1 MNRTNCGCGGALPN
15 RPVTPQRCRNI
26 SLAAF
31 FKHCIILLFVI
42 SASSVRAQ
50 NVQVSGKVTGEDG
63 AGLAGVTVSIK
74 GNKSKAVVTDAT
86 GVFSIAVPTGKE
98 VLVFTYVGFT
108 DQEVSVENRTNL
120 NVSMTLATKSLNDV
134 VVVGYGTVKRKD
146 LTGAVAGINQN
157 DIKSRPVVDALQAM
171 QGKVAGVDITTNE
184 RPGTLGTINI
194 RGVRS
199 LTASNTPLF
208 VVDGI
213 PLTSGGIEYINPL
226 DIEAI
231 DVLKDASA
239 TAIYGSR
246 GANGVVIVTT
256 KQGKNGKVTVGLNS
270 SIKLENLV
278 DNEDMMNASDY
289 ITFKRWAYYYA
300 GLNNTT
306 GVSSNPRGDQ
316 PTIASDRTY
325 FNATGDPS
333 AWANIS
339 KGWASG
345 TWDGSK
351 VATTD
356 WRGMVT
362 QQGLT
367 SDNIISV
374 SGGTDKIRAYGSFG
388 YLNNKGTIKG
398 QSYKRYSAKANVD
411 ISATNWL
418 SLGTNISLTYSNQEY
433 GQSQVNISTIG
444 TPQGGLYESAR
455 SLFPYAVPY
464 DSTGARILFPGGDN
478 AFKSIVDE
486 WNYNRDQRITT
497 RAFGSFYG
505 QLNIGS
511 IFPVLKGLKYRLN
524 FGPDFSY
531 SRDGIYIDANSVA
544 NGGSTNYGALI
555 DYKTFSYTLDNLLYY
570 DKTIGEHTF
579 GLTLLQS
586 QTQYQRDTSNI
597 TGNGIPLASQLWN
610 ALTSGTVT
618 GQISTSSN
626 TVKQQLLSYM
636 VRLNYSFKD
645 KYLLTVSARDDGSS
659 VLAEGH
665 KYSWFPSAA
674 LAWRISHEKFMN
686 ANWVNDLKLRVG
698 AGVTGNS
705 AIAAYST
712 QGAVIS
718 LFYPYVSTNAAG
730 SIPSTT
736 LANQDLGWEKTTQY
750 NFGVDFS
757 LVKRRIFGSIDA
769 YTSNTE
775 DLLMK
780 RSIPSVTGY
789 TSTFDNIGKTA
800 NKGIDINVS
809 TVNITR
815 SDLNWITT
823 INAAYQK
830 EHIVALSNGNQND
843 INNNWFI
850 GEPIGVIYGYKSLG
864 LWHVGDS
871 TAMKGYGSNSF
882 SPGNV
887 RVADLNGD
895 KKIDPNND
903 REILGNTRPVW
914 VLGMTNTVTYK
925 SWEFSFF
932 LYGRMNYLYN
942 TGGEGQAARGVQRQ
956 IDYYTPNNQN
966 AAYQKPIFNSGNAPV
981 DPYYTAL
988 GYADASFI
996 MIRNIS
1002 LGYTFGH
1009 GSLGRS
1015 GISNLKLYAQASNPG
1030 MLYSNIK
1037 WLNMDVAGPTWNRG
1051 FIIGVNASF

>member
-1 MNRTNCGCGGALPN
+1 MIITNCLSGGS
-15 RPVTPQRCRNI
+15 RWKRSVPQRCLLI
-26 SLAAF
+26 KPAAF
-31 FKHCIILLFVI
+31 FQICIFLLFLI
-42 SASSVRAQ
+42 SALTVKSQ
-50 NVQVSGKVTGEDG
+50 NVQVSGRVTGEDSS
-63 AGLAGVTVSIK
+63 GLAGVTVSLK
-74 GNKSKAVVTDAT
+74 GNRSKAVVTDAN
-86 GVFSIAVPTGKE
+86 GNFSISVPTGKE
-98 VLVFTYVGFT
+98 TLVFTYVGFT
-108 DQEVSVENRTNL
+108 DQEVSVDNRTNL
-120 NVSMTLATKSLNDV
+120 NVSMTLASKSLNDV

-146 LTGAVAGINQN
+146 VTGAVGGINQN

-184 RPGTLGTINI
+184 RPGSLGTINI

-199 LTASNTPLF
+199 ISATNSPLF

-213 PLTSGGIEYINPL
+213 PLSTGGIEYLNPL
-226 DIEAI
+226 DIETI

-256 KQGKNGKVTVGLNS
+256 KQGKNGKATVSLSS

-278 DNEDMMNASDY
+278 DREDMMNASDY

-316 PTIASDRTY
+316 PTIASDRTF
-325 FNATGDPS
+325 FNATGDPF
-333 AWANIS
+333 AWANIAN
-339 KGWASG
+339 GWATG

-374 SGGTDKIRAYGSFG
+374 SGGTDKIKAYGSFG

-398 QSYKRYSAKANVD
+398 QSYERYSARANVD

-418 SLGTNISLTYSNQEY
+418 SFGTNISVTYSNQEY

-455 SLFPYAVPY
+455 QLFPYAVPY
-464 DSTGARILFPGGDN
+464 DSAGNRILFPGGDN
-478 AFKSIVDE
+478 AFKNIVDE

-497 RAFGSFYG
+497 RAFGSLYT

-511 IFPVLKGLKYRLN
+511 IFPALKGLKYRLN
-524 FGPDFSY
+524 FGPDASY

-555 DYKTFSYTLDNLLYY
+555 DYKVFSYTLDNLLYY

-579 GLTLLQS
+579 GVTLLQS
-586 QTQYQRDTSNI
+586 QTEYKRDTSSI
-597 TGNGIPLASQLWN
+597 IGNGIPLSSQLWN

-626 TVKQQLLSYM
+626 TLKQQLLSYM
-636 VRLNYSFKD
+636 ARINYSFKD
-645 KYLLTVSARDDGSS
+645 KYLLTISARDDGSS

-665 KYSWFPSAA
+665 KWSWFPSAA
-674 LAWRISHEKFMN
+674 VAWRISRENFMK
-686 ANWVNDLKLRVG
+686 AGWVNDLKLRFGV
-698 AGVTGNS
+698 GVTGNS
-705 AIAAYST
+705 AITAYQT

-718 LFYPYVSTNAAG
+718 LFYPYVSSNSAG
-730 SIPSTT
+730 SIPNNVF
-736 LANQDLGWEKTTQY
+736 ANPNLGWEKTTQY
-750 NFGVDFS
+750 NLGVDFS
-757 LVKRRIFGSIDA
+757 LLKRRISGSIDA
-769 YTSNTE
+769 YTSNTS
-775 DLLMK
+775 DLLLK
-780 RSIPSVTGY
+780 AKIPTVTGY
-789 TSTFDNIGKTA
+789 TDSYDNVGKTA
-800 NKGIDINVS
+800 NKGIDINIS
-809 TVNITR
+809 TINITR
-815 SDLNWITT
+815 NDLMWTTT

-830 EHIVALSNGNQND
+830 EHIVALLNGNQPD
-843 INNNWFI
+843 IVNLLFP
-850 GEPIGVIYGYKSLG
+850 GYPVGVIYGYKSLG

-871 TAMKGYGSNSF
+871 VAMKSYTNNSF

-887 RVADLNGD
+887 KVADLNGD
-895 KKIDPNND
+895 HKIDPNND
-903 REILGNTRPVW
+903 REILGQTRPVW
-914 VLGMTNTVTYK
+914 VLGMTNTITYK
-925 SWEFSFF
+925 AWEFSFF

-956 IDYYTPNNQN
+956 INYYTPNNQN
-966 AAYQKPIFNSGNAPV
+966 AEYQKPIFNAGNAPV

-988 GYADASFI
+988 GYRDASFI

-1015 GISNLKLYAQASNPG
+1015 GISNLKLYAQAANPG
-1030 MLYSNIK
+1030 MLYSNIE
-1037 WLNMDVAGPTWNRG
+1037 WLNMDVTGPTWNRG

>member
-1 MNRTNCGCGGALPN
+1 MIITNCLSGGS
-15 RPVTPQRCRNI
+15 RWKRSVPQRCLLI
-26 SLAAF
+26 KPTAF
-31 FKHCIILLFVI
+31 FRICIFLLFLT
-42 SASSVRAQ
+42 SALTVKSQ
-50 NVQVSGKVTGEDG
+50 NVQVTGRVTGEDSS
-63 AGLAGVTVSIK
+63 GLAGVTVSLK
-74 GNKSKAVVTDAT
+74 GNRSKAVVTDAN
-86 GVFSIAVPTGKE
+86 GNFSISVPTGRE
-98 VLVFTYVGFT
+98 TLVFTYVGFT
-108 DQEVSVENRTNL
+108 DQEVSVDNRTNL
-120 NVSMTLATKSLNDV
+120 NVSMTVASKSLNDV

-146 LTGAVAGINQN
+146 VTGAVAGINQH
-157 DIKSRPVVDALQAM
+157 DIKSRPVADALQAM
-171 QGKVAGVDITTNE
+171 QGKVAGVDITSAE
-184 RPGTLGTINI
+184 RPGTLGNIYI

-199 LTASNTPLF
+199 LTASNQPLF

-226 DIEAI
+226 DIESI

-256 KQGKNGKVTVGLNS
+256 KQGKSGKAVVNLSS
-270 SIKLENLV
+270 SIRLENLV
-278 DNEDMMNASDY
+278 DNQDMFNASDY

-339 KGWASG
+339 KGWATG

-374 SGGTDKIRAYGSFG
+374 SGGSDKVRAYGSFG

-398 QSYKRYSAKANVD
+398 QSYERYSAKANVD

-418 SLGTNISLTYSNQEY
+418 SFGSNINVTYSNQEY
-433 GQSQVNISTIG
+433 GQSQVNIATIG
-444 TPQGGLYESAR
+444 TPPGGLYESAR

-464 DSTGARILFPGGDN
+464 DSAGNRILFPGGDN

-497 RAFGSFYG
+497 RAFGSFYA

-511 IFPVLKGLKYRLN
+511 IFPALKGLKYRLN
-524 FGPDFSY
+524 FGPDLSY

-544 NGGSTNYGALI
+544 NGGSTNYAALI
-555 DYKTFSYTLDNLLYY
+555 NYKTFSYTLDHLLYY

-586 QTQYQRDTSNI
+586 QTEFTRDTSNI
-597 TGNGIPLASQLWN
+597 TGNGVPLSSQLWN

-618 GQISTSSN
+618 GQLSTSSN

-659 VLAEGH
+659 VFAEGH

-674 LAWRISHEKFMN
+674 LGWRISRENFMDVG
-686 ANWVNDLKLRVG
+686 WVNDLKLRIG

-705 AIAAYST
+705 AIAPYST

-718 LFYPYVSTNAAG
+718 LFYPYVSSNAAG
-730 SIPSTT
+730 SIPSSTF
-736 LANQDLGWEKTTQY
+736 ANQDLGWEKTTQY

-757 LVKRRIFGSIDA
+757 LVKRRVSGSIDF
-769 YTSNTE
+769 YTSTTE

-789 TSTFDNIGKTA
+789 TTTYANVGETA
-800 NKGIDINVS
+800 NKGIDITLNTINVS
-809 TVNITR
+809 QGN
-815 SDLNWITT
+815 LMWTT
-823 INAAYQK
+823 TLNAAWQK
-830 EHIVALSNGNQND
+830 EHIVTLSNGKQDD

-850 GEPIGVIYGYKSLG
+850 GQPIGVIYGYQGLG

-871 TAMKGYGSNSF
+871 VAMKGFTVNSF

-895 KKIDPNND
+895 HKIDPNND
-903 REILGNTRPVW
+903 RTIIGNTTPRW
-914 VLGMTNTVTYK
+914 VLGMTNTITYK
-925 SWEFSFF
+925 AWEFSFF
-932 LYGRMNYLYN
+932 LYGRLGYMYN
-942 TGGEGQAARGVQRQ
+942 TGGEGQAARGVQRV

-966 AAYQKPIFNSGNAPV
+966 AEYQKPIFNAGNAPV
-981 DPYYTAL
+981 DPYFTAL
-988 GYADASFI
+988 GYRNASFI

-1002 LGYTFGH
+1002 LGYTFANGT
-1009 GSLGRS
+1009 LGRS
-1015 GISNLKLYAQASNPG
+1015 GISNLKLYAQAANPG

>member
-1 MNRTNCGCGGALPN
+1 L
-15 RPVTPQRCRNI
+15 
-26 SLAAF
+26 SL
-31 FKHCIILLFVI
+31 K
-42 SASSVRAQ
+42 AQ
-50 NVQVSGKVTGEDG
+50 NVQVTGKITGEG
-63 AGLAGVTVSIK
+63 GEGLAGVTVSVK
-74 GNKSKAVVTDAT
+74 GNKVKGVFTDAA
-86 GVFSIAVPTGKE
+86 GAFSITVPTGKE
-98 VLVFTYVGFT
+98 TLIFSYVGYN
-108 DQEVSVENRTNL
+108 DQEVTLQGQSNL
-120 NVSMTLATKSLNDV
+120 NIAMIPSSKSLNDV

-146 LTGAVAGINQN
+146 VTGAVAGINQN
-157 DIKSRPVVDALQAM
+157 DIKSRPVNDALQAM
-171 QGKVAGVDITTNE
+171 QGKVAGVDVTTNE
-184 RPGTLGTINI
+184 RPGSLGNIFI

-199 LTASNTPLF
+199 LTASNSPLF

-213 PLTSGGIEYINPL
+213 PLSTGGIDYINPL

-246 GANGVVIVTT
+246 GANGVVIITT
-256 KQGKNGKVTVGLNS
+256 KQGKTGKVSVNLNS
-270 SIKLENLV
+270 SVKLENLV
-278 DNEDMMNASDY
+278 DNETMFNASDY

-300 GLNNTT
+300 GLNNAT
-306 GVSSNPRGDQ
+306 GISSNPRGDQ
-316 PTIASDRTY
+316 PTIANDRTL

-333 AWANIS
+333 AWANIN

-356 WRGMVT
+356 WGGIVT

-367 SDNIISV
+367 SDNTISV

-398 QSYKRYSAKANVD
+398 QSYQRYSAKANVD

-418 SLGTNISLTYSNQEY
+418 SFGTNISLTYSNQEY

-444 TPQGGLYESAR
+444 TPQGGLYESSR

-478 AFKSIVDE
+478 AFKNVVNE

-497 RAFGSFYG
+497 RAFGSLYA
-505 QLNIGS
+505 QLNIGN

-524 FGPDFSY
+524 FGPDASY

-544 NGGSTNYGALI
+544 NGGSTSYGALI

-586 QTQYQRDTSNI
+586 QTEYERDTSSI
-597 TGNGIPLASQLWN
+597 TGNGVPLASQLWN
-610 ALTSGTVT
+610 ALTSGTIT

-626 TVKQQLLSYM
+626 IVKQQLLSYM
-636 VRLNYSFKD
+636 ARLNYSFKD

-674 LAWRISHEKFMN
+674 LAWRISKENFMN
-686 ANWVNDLKLRVG
+686 VGWVNDLKLRVG

-705 AIAAYST
+705 AIAPYST

-730 SIPSTT
+730 SIPNSTY
-736 LANQDLGWEKTTQY
+736 ANLDLGWEKTTQY

-757 LVKRRIFGSIDA
+757 LLKRRISGSIDA
-769 YTSNTE
+769 YTSNTS

-789 TSTFDNIGKTA
+789 TTTYSNIGKTA
-800 NKGIDINVS
+800 NKGVDIILTTINVS
-809 TVNITR
+809 QN
-815 SDLNWITT
+815 DLMWTT
-823 INAAYQK
+823 TLNAAYQK
-830 EHIVALSNGNQND
+830 EHVVALSNGNQND
-843 INNNWFI
+843 INNLWFI
-850 GEPIGVIYGYKSLG
+850 GSPVGVIYGYKALG
-864 LWHVGDS
+864 LWQVGDS
-871 TAMKGYGSNSF
+871 VAMKGYSSNSF
-882 SPGNV
+882 SAGNV
-887 RVADLNGD
+887 KVADLNGD
-895 KKIDPNND
+895 HKIDPNND
-903 REILGNTRPVW
+903 REIIGDTRPAW
-914 VLGMTNTVTYK
+914 ILGMTNTVTYK
-925 SWEFSFF
+925 NFEFSFF
-932 LYGRMNYLYN
+932 LYGRLHYLYN
-942 TGGEGQAARGVQRQ
+942 TGGEGQAARGTQRE
-956 IDYYTPNNQN
+956 INYYTITNQN
-966 AAYQKPIFNSGNAPV
+966 AQYQKPIFNAGNAPV

-988 GYADASFI
+988 GYMNASFI

-1002 LGYTFGH
+1002 LGYTFTNGM
-1009 GSLGRS
+1009 LGRS
-1015 GISNLKLYAQASNPG
+1015 GISNLKLYAQAANPG

-1037 WLNMDVAGPTWNRG
+1037 FLNMDVAGPTWNRG
-1051 FIIGVNASF
+1051 FIIGVNATF